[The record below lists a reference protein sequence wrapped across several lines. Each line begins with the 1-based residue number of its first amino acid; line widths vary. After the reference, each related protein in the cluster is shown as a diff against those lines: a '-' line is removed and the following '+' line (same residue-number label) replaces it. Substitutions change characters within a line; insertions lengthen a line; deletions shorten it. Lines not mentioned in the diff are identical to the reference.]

1 MRRMPCTRRVLALLA
16 LLVAALAPAAPAA
29 AQSEDAKLK
38 SVLTREM
45 RGASGA
51 SGAYVVNADEGRAL
65 FGYRSA
71 TKRILASNTKLF
83 TNGAALAANGP
94 GARFET
100 EVLGVGAIE
109 PASGVFPGDLY
120 LRGAGDPSFGSSA
133 YNRDN
138 YAGGANVET
147 LAEALYDA
155 GLRRVRGRIVGDES
169 IFDRLRGTAYSNYHG
184 SGAIGGPL
192 TGLAYNH
199 GRASNGYFQQNPP
212 VYAAGQFAAALRGR
226 GIRVDGAAAAGTAP
240 SSALELARLEGPT
253 MARLAQIT
261 GVRSENWFSEM
272 LLKALPGAGTTREGA
287 AEARRFARSIDSS
300 VSVVDGSGLSRS
312 NKASPREVV
321 DFLLGELERPEADAF
336 VGSLPT
342 AGQSGTLANRMRSG
356 PARGRCRAK
365 TGTINAV
372 TTLSGYC
379 DTAGGDTL
387 AFSILM
393 NSASIG
399 PGRSRQDRMV
409 QAIARYRG

>member
-1 MRRMPCTRRVLALLA
+1 MPCTRRVLALLA
-16 LLVAALAPAAPAA
+16 LLVAALAPAPPAA

-45 RGASGA
+45 RGAAAA
-51 SGAYVVNADEGRAL
+51 SGAYVVNADDDRVL
-65 FGYRSA
+65 FGWRSA

-109 PASGVFPGDLY
+109 PATGIFPGDLY

-133 YNRDN
+133 YNRDR
-138 YAGGANVET
+138 YAGGADAEV
-147 LAEALYDA
+147 LADELHDL

-169 IFDRLRGTAYSNYHG
+169 LFDRLRGTAYSGYGG
-184 SGAIGGPL
+184 SAAIGGPL
-192 TGLAYNH
+192 TALAYNH
-199 GRASNGYFQQNPP
+199 GRASNGRFQTNPP
-212 VYAAGQFAAALRGR
+212 VYAAGRFAEALRRR
-226 GIRVDGAAAAGTAP
+226 GIRVDGAAAAGSTP
-240 SSALELARLEGPT
+240 ESALELAQVEGPT
-253 MARLAQIT
+253 MTRLAQIT

-272 LLKALPGAGTTREGA
+272 LLKGLTVSGTTRHGA
-287 AEARRFARSIDSS
+287 AQARRFARSLGAS

-321 DFLLGELERPEADAF
+321 DFLLGELEQPEADAF

-342 AGQSGTLANRMRSG
+342 AGVSGTLATRMRRG

-365 TGTINAV
+365 TGTINGV

-393 NSASIG
+393 NDASVG

>member
-38 SVLTREM
+38 NVLTREM
-45 RGASGA
+45 RGAAAA
-51 SGAYVVNADEGRAL
+51 SGAYVVNADTGSPL
-65 FGYRSA
+65 FGWRSA

-100 EVLGVGAIE
+100 EALGVGAIE
-109 PASGVFPGDLY
+109 PATGIFPGDLY
-120 LRGAGDPSFGSSA
+120 LRGAGDPSFGSTA
-133 YNRDN
+133 YNRNN
-138 YAGGANVET
+138 YAGGANVEA
-147 LAEALYDA
+147 LVEELYDA

-169 IFDRLRGTAYSNYHG
+169 LFDRLRGTAYSGYHG

-199 GRASNGYFQQNPP
+199 GRASNGRFQTNPP
-212 VYAAGQFAAALRGR
+212 VYAAGQFAAALRER
-226 GIRVDGAAAAGTAP
+226 GVRVDGAAASGTAP
-240 SSALELARLEGPT
+240 DGALELAQVEGPT

-272 LLKALPGAGTTREGA
+272 LLKGLPGAGTTREGA
-287 AEARRFARSIDSS
+287 AEARRFARSLDSS

-342 AGQSGTLANRMRSG
+342 AGVSGTLATRMRSG

-365 TGTINAV
+365 TGTINGV

-393 NSASIG
+393 NDASVG